1 MTPARLFGSA
11 LFFALLAASEAHY
24 SAQRGPTLLGLAE
37 AVLSLACAVVAWQ
50 RAAEGWAMWRRGI
63 AWELAVRR
71 AARERAAE
79 RRRQRDAVDRAL
91 GNGGH
96 P

>member
-1 MTPARLFGSA
+1 MSPARLFASA
-11 LFFALLAASEAHY
+11 LFYALLAASNGY
-24 SAQRGPTLLGLAE
+24 SSAQLGPTLLGIAQ
-37 AVLSLACAVVAWQ
+37 ATIMLACAVLAYQ
-50 RAAEGWAMWRRGI
+50 RAADGWAMWRRGI
-63 AWELAVRR
+63 AWER
-71 AARERAAE
+71 AIGRVEAERAAE